1 MLTIHS
7 NDGDGSQ
14 VDLDRILLPPGAQP
28 PTGGIPDAVRVQSR
42 LGPERGIAGGARV
55 AWAVASGSVPFQVFR
70 STEGIV
76 ALCTEE
82 RST

>member
-7 NDGDGSQ
+7 NDGHGSQ
-14 VDLDRILLPPGAQP
+14 VDLDRILLPPTAQP
-28 PTGGIPDAVRVQSR
+28 PTGGIPHAVRVQSR

-55 AWAVASGSVPFQVFR
+55 AWTVTGGSVPFQVFG
-70 STEGIV
+70 SAEEIV

>member
-14 VDLDRILLPPGAQP
+14 VDLDRILLPPTAQP
-28 PTGGIPDAVRVQSR
+28 PTGGIPDAVRIQSR
-42 LGPERGIAGGARV
+42 LGPERGVAGGARV
-55 AWAVASGSVPFQVFR
+55 AWAVASGAVPFQVFR

>member
-7 NDGDGSQ
+7 NNGDGSQ

-42 LGPERGIAGGARV
+42 LGPERGVAGGARV
-55 AWAVASGSVPFQVFR
+55 AWAVASGAVPSQVFR